1 MNALTWVLLTI
12 CLAELA
18 SSWLFRRRMKMQHE
32 MMVRLYSEIAT
43 NRRNDADTWTKKS
56 FDFSLSEKERRD
68 AYYHAAG
75 AFGNVH
81 AFEEVASDIEHF
93 LINKQPFG
101 SRRMYQAD
109 EETKSESPKKS
120 QAIVF
125 SSKGGDA

>member
-1 MNALTWVLLTI
+1 MNALTWVLLAI

-18 SSWLFRRRMKMQHE
+18 SSWLFRRRMKKQHE

-43 NRRNDADTWTKKS
+43 NRRNDAESWSKKS
-56 FDFSLSEKERRD
+56 FDFSLTEKERRD

-75 AFGNVH
+75 AFGNAH
-81 AFEEVASDIEHF
+81 AFEEVAADIEHV
-93 LINKQPFG
+93 LINRQPIG

-109 EETKSESPKKS
+109 EDAKSESPK
-120 QAIVF
+120 QAHAIVF